1 MKFKIDENL
10 PIECAEILRES
21 GFEADTVYDEG
32 LNGNPDSIIFNVCTQ
47 ERMVLI
53 TLDLDFSDIRT
64 YPPNTHFG
72 IIIFR
77 LNNQSK
83 LKIIQ
88 KLKRVIHIMGIE
100 LLEGCIWIVDEQR
113 IRIRGGPSWN

>member
-10 PIECAEILRES
+10 PVECAKILKES
-21 GFEADTVYDEG
+21 GFEVDTIYDEG
-32 LNGNPDSIIFNVCTQ
+32 LNGDPDSKIFSVCLQ
-47 ERMVLI
+47 EKMVLI

-64 YPPNTHFG
+64 YPPNTHYG

-77 LNNQSK
+77 LSNQSK

-88 KLKRVIHIMGIE
+88 KLKQIIQIVGTE
-100 LLEGCIWIVDEQR
+100 LLEGCIWIVDETK
-113 IRIRGGPSWN
+113 IRIRGGPGWN

>member
-10 PIECAEILRES
+10 PMECAEILKDS

-32 LNGNPDSIIFNVCTQ
+32 LNGNPDSKIFTVCSQ
-47 ERMVLI
+47 EKMVLI

-88 KLKRVIHIMGIE
+88 KLKQITPILGTE
-100 LLEGCIWIVDEQR
+100 LLEGCIWIVDDKI